1 MRRAQTRDA
10 VLEQK
15 FFFRT
20 NLTSTCDSSDAPDVH
35 EMTVEQIINGD
46 PEKKFPGLLPI
57 VQVHCTIYSFVQQ

>member
-10 VLEQK
+10 ILEKK

-20 NLTSTCDSSDAPDVH
+20 NLTSACDSSDAPNIH

-46 PEKKFPGLLPI
+46 PQKNFPGLLPI
-57 VQVHCTIYSFVQQ
+57 VQVN

>member
-1 MRRAQTRDA
+1 MRRAQTRDS
-10 VLEQK
+10 VSSQK

-20 NLTSTCDSSDAPDVH
+20 NINANCENSDEPADVQ

-57 VQVHCTIYSFVQQ
+57 VQVCKK